1 MNTSYKDNWMEYSNY
16 SGLVLQSSKIIYK
29 TFITG
34 PPQEKAHGSPFKLTT
49 NQMFT
54 QLVHQHQVCPIITS
68 NFTEDWKVKTCL
80 GSFALVQ
87 RVVLRAAGRWQQW
100 GLSVGDACR
109 LQSQHVSTICSAW
122 LPLTLKHRLDTNALL
137 RQRRPAVRVWQKHD
151 ELIKTATKNVQCMHI
166 YNT

>member
-1 MNTSYKDNWMEYSNY
+1 MEYSNY
-16 SGLVLQSSKIIYK
+16 SGLVLHSSKIIYK
-29 TFITG
+29 TFITRCFY
-34 PPQEKAHGSPFKLTT
+34 PPPPPKAHGSPLAGFKPTT

-54 QLVHQHQVCPIITS
+54 LLVHQHQVCPIITS
-68 NFTEDWKVKTCL
+68 NFTEDLKVKTCL
-80 GSFALVQ
+80 ASFVLVQ

-137 RQRRPAVRVWQKHD
+137 RQRRPAVCVWQKHD
-151 ELIKTATKNVQCMHI
+151 EWIKTATKNVQCMHI
-166 YNT
+166 YNI